1 MARDSAGAGV
11 ASDSPP
17 AMPSGRLPGR
27 WPIAP
32 RWIPGLVVLL
42 VLATIAALLA
52 LSLSGSSTKA
62 KAEPPS
68 VGVGRSSLGK
78 ILVNAR
84 GLTLYMYTHDTRDVS
99 VCTEACARVWPPA
112 RAPGKPTLGAG
123 LSRARLKTIRRSDHS
138 TQLSYAGHP
147 LYTFSEDPRPG
158 QMGGEG
164 FLGAWFVLS
173 RAGRPIR
180 QRGYVAPAAGY

>member
-17 AMPSGRLPGR
+17 AIPSGRLPGR

-84 GLTLYMYTHDTRDVS
+84 
-99 VCTEACARVWPPA
+99 
-112 RAPGKPTLGAG
+112 G